1 MVSCIVSRREKFSKT
16 ILAINLTSKELSVYD
31 AFVSKRPND
40 KKEALSYMKTN
51 FIELQVPGF
60 RAVVPSLKSL
70 PAKEVLA
77 LMNINNDAL
86 KQFTYATVL
95 LRSKISEDLQDGFD
109 MMDLEETIEFVTQWV
124 TKSNDTHEQDEEK

>member
-1 MVSCIVSRREKFSKT
+1 MVTSIVSRRERTSKT

-60 RAVVPSLKSL
+60 RAVVPNLKSL

-77 LMNINNDAL
+77 LMSITNDSL

-95 LRSKISEDLQDGFD
+95 LRSKISEELQDGFD
-109 MMDLEETIEFVTQWV
+109 MMDLDETIEFVTQWIA
-124 TKSNDTHEQDEEK
+124 KSNTGSEDTNE